1 MIKDAYF
8 AGGCFWCL
16 TPGYAE
22 SPGVLEVKAGYC
34 GGDIANPSYE
44 LVKSQQTNHRE
55 TIRVTY
61 DDELVS
67 YLELLNIFLDSVDVY
82 DEGGQYIDRGH
93 SYTLA
98 IYYKEDSEL
107 NIINNRLSEY
117 KEKIYVSVEPYT
129 IFYLAEEYHQNYY
142 LKHPKEFEEE
152 LIKSGRKQ

>member
-44 LVKSQQTNHRE
+44 EVKSQTTNHRE

-67 YLELLNIFLDSVDVY
+67 YLDLLNIFC
-82 DEGGQYIDRGH
+82 
-93 SYTLA
+93 
-98 IYYKEDSEL
+98 
-107 NIINNRLSEY
+107 
-117 KEKIYVSVEPYT
+117 
-129 IFYLAEEYHQNYY
+129 
-142 LKHPKEFEEE
+142 
-152 LIKSGRKQ
+152 